1 MNEASEILRYSVN
14 GPTEEEKE
22 AARSP
27 GDRAM
32 TVFSWGVLVI
42 CLGVWAVVGALFWVP
57 LLLRRV
63 VNYSVALVPSM
74 LAVGKPWRAAKRLR
88 HAMSFYGRGFK
99 VTRDMVMRD
108 PDREE
113 RPLFAGPEGGPRG
126 IALVGELVWALMFW
140 YAVLLLVGV
149 VDSTPLDLWRRL
161 ADVPWSEKV
170 FHPTAEWVRTH
181 LPLRLQRS
189 S

>member
-14 GPTEEEKE
+14 GPTEEEKK

-32 TVFSWGVLVI
+32 TVFNWGILVV

-63 VNYSVALVPSM
+63 VEYSVALVPSM

-88 HAMSFYGRGFK
+88 NAMSFYARGFK
-99 VTRDMVMRD
+99 VTTELVTRD
-108 PDREE
+108 PKRSE
-113 RPLFAGPEGGPRG
+113 RPLLPGNDGAPRG
-126 IALVGELVWALMFW
+126 TVLFGELVWAVLIW
-140 YAVLLLVGV
+140 YPVLLLAGV
-149 VDSTPLDLWRRL
+149 VQSTPLDLWQHLGGISWRE
-161 ADVPWSEKV
+161 DVLQP
-170 FHPTAEWVRTH
+170 FLEWVRTH
-181 LPLRLQRS
+181 HP
-189 S
+189 